1 MHPASALTKAHSSEK
16 RRKGGSKIK
25 KKKKKRVKVKIDER
39 TKGKIIKKKKK
50 DAMRKLH
57 KLRDIG
63 SVATYSWS
71 FVFTEV

>member
-1 MHPASALTKAHSSEK
+1 M
-16 RRKGGSKIK
+16 
-25 KKKKKRVKVKIDER
+25 KIDER